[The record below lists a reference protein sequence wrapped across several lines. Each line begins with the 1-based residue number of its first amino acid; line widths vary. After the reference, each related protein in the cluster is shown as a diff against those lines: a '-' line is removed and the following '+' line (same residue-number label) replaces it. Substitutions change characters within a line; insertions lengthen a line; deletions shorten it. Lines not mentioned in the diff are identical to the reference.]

1 MYIPKKIKRE
11 IEEFCIIND
20 IDNVDKFILES
31 INKGFNIEKYGNAPF
46 IQEVI
51 VEKEVPVEIIKEI
64 IVEKEVPVEVIKV
77 VTKEIPVEKEV
88 IKEVLVEKEVY
99 VSDDEKI
106 NELGNKN
113 NKLIETISSNN
124 KKINDLQFN
133 VDKKEEEY
141 NIKIGEVLDKENVIK
156 KKDILL
162 TQKNKEIQ
170 ELKNKILNLE
180 RENTQLKN
188 KSSVHPEGRPIRDI
202 YDDDVNKGGHWGSN
216 LSDKK

>member
-170 ELKNKILNLE
+170 ELKNKILILE